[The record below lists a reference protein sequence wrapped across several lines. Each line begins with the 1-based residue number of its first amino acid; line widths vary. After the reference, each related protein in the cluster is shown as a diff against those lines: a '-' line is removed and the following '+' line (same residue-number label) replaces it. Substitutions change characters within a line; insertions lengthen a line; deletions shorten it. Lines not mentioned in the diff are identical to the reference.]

1 MDREE
6 DKKLT
11 GQEAGRVAAQKRR
24 KRSGMQSGA
33 ARKTGTAGHT
43 GSARQKR
50 PGQQESRQSSSLRA
64 ENPQGGKKRS
74 RTARSAKA
82 RSAKARKR
90 AGFDVVSTVVLIV
103 AVCVF
108 VFSLYQLVMMLVP
121 YYTGSQEYDSIK
133 EYAITEGNDGQ
144 GFKVDFDALLEENED
159 TVAWIRFDE
168 PSIISYP
175 VVKSAD
181 NNEYLTKSFS
191 AKDNKLGTIF
201 VDMRNSSDFTD
212 RNTLVYGHNLRVS
225 GRMFSK
231 LLEYEN
237 QSFYEENPYFYIYT
251 PDGEVKT
258 YTIFAVSVVQDTAEN
273 YNITYAT
280 DADFEE
286 YLQLC
291 KSTSLYDTG
300 VEVNAQSRI
309 VSLSTC
315 TNGAETE
322 RFLVQGVLTAED

>member
-1 MDREE
+1 MDRDE
-6 DKKLT
+6 KKLT
-11 GQEAGRVAAQKRR
+11 GREPGRQTAHRR
-24 KRSGMQSGA
+24 R
-33 ARKTGTAGHT
+33 R
-43 GSARQKR
+43 
-50 PGQQESRQSSSLRA
+50 
-64 ENPQGGKKRS
+64 RS
-74 RTARSAKA
+74 RPKNKSAVKGRRSRGAQ
-82 RSAKARKR
+82 SAKARKR
-90 AGFDVVSTVVLIV
+90 AGFDIISTTVLIV

-121 YYTGSQEYDSIK
+121 YYTGSEEYDAIK
-133 EYAITEGNDGQ
+133 EYAITEGSDGQ
-144 GFKVDFDALLEENED
+144 GFRVDFDALLQENPD

-168 PSIISYP
+168 PSVISYP

-181 NNEYLTKSFS
+181 NKEYLTKSFS
-191 AKDNKLGTIF
+191 ANDNKLGTIF
-201 VDMRNSSDFTD
+201 VDMRCSSDFSD

-231 LLEYEN
+231 LLEYED

-251 PDGEVKT
+251 PDGKVRI
-258 YTIFAVSVVQDTAEN
+258 YTIFAASVVDETADN
-273 YNITYAT
+273 YNITYAS

-291 KSTSLYDTG
+291 KSSSLYDTG